1 MMTDAILIILALS
14 QIPVVF
20 IFTTRYIC
28 QLSGHMAYTKNPV
41 WIAGHAEFTSDRNC
55 NMVMRGFS
63 YLLAMASLLMVIKFA
78 LVTPTPQLY
87 IALLVAP
94 TIIWTVAITVYSGVF
109 HYSVIRKIPD
119 PEIRKAV
126 LTDRRLSVFVPMWA
140 VYLCYG
146 ALAVILAIYGWAWA
160 TGAIAPELAM
170 ARLTG
175 LSIVIVLG
183 TMVLLI
189 LLRRKLSELEAVV
202 GASGRKIE
210 VIFSLAVLYLGVF
223 VGIYRIAGDFFDIF
237 LFTDAGF
244 FIVMNLFI
252 QTAFLA
258 YGLNPRVRAMRR
270 DYIQARTEKL

>member
-1 MMTDAILIILALS
+1 MMTDIILIILALS

-20 IFTTRYIC
+20 IFTTHYIC
-28 QLSGHMAYTKNPV
+28 QLSDHMARTKNPG
-41 WIAGHAEFTSDRNC
+41 WIADHPEFTSARTC

-63 YLLAMASLLMVIKFA
+63 YLLAMASLFMVIKFA
-78 LVTPTPQLY
+78 LITPTPRLY

-94 TIIWTVAITVYSGVF
+94 SIIWTVAIMIYSGVF
-109 HYSVIRKIPD
+109 HYVVIRKISD

-126 LTDRRLSVFVPMWA
+126 LTDRRLSAFVPMWV

-146 ALAVILAIYGWAWA
+146 ALATILVIYGWAW
-160 TGAIAPELAM
+160 TSGAIAPELAM

-175 LSIVIVLG
+175 LSIVIVIG

-189 LLRRKLSELEAVV
+189 LLRRKLSELEAIV

-210 VIFSLAVLYLGVF
+210 VIFSLAVLYLGVL
-223 VGIYRIAGDFFDIF
+223 VGIYRIAGDFFNIF

-244 FIVMNLFI
+244 FIVVNLFI

-270 DYIQARTEKL
+270 NDIQRL